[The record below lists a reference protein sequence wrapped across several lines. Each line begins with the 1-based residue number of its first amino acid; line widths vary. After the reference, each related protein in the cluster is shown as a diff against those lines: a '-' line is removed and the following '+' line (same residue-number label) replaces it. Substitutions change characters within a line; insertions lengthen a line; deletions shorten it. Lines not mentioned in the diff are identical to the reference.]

1 MIPIESQDGEKL
13 RSKIPIG
20 PGVRD
25 LNPHLFGAMHPKTIA
40 ESEPAP
46 ALLRKRRRKMNG
58 TESRFADVLA
68 AMQRKGEIVSFEF
81 EGMTLRW
88 GNEETFSYTPDF
100 SVIVDWKN
108 LATELLRGDGT
119 DPKPHVR
126 LRFIEVKGAL
136 IRPNDWSRFKH
147 ARDNFP
153 LYEFELWQWKEK
165 TWTRLT

>member
-25 LNPHLFGAMHPKTIA
+25 LNPHLFPSGLYVPNPDPSLPQPEK
-40 ESEPAP
+40 EPATK
-46 ALLRKRRRKMNG
+46 LMRKRRRKMNG

-100 SVIVDWKN
+100 AVIVN
-108 LATELLRGDGT
+108 VEIPGGT
-119 DPKPHVR
+119 PKPHVR
-126 LRFIEVKGAL
+126 LRFVEVKGAL